1 MKTSKF
7 ELSVPF
13 SLHNKVCV
21 LEDDGKNVKF
31 GLVDDGNQNL
41 KNQLRKNVRR
51 FYHLDE
57 NEILAACKFEKI
69 GEEKLKKV
77 VSFSYGESEA
87 EKNQKAEKSEKR
99 SAENAAALLLDSL
112 LNQASATGATDV
124 HIEENLVRFRVNGV
138 LEKVCAL
145 SLEKG
150 RELIRRVKV
159 LSKLDL
165 METRRGQDGQFV
177 FCKAEKLE
185 KSKKSENQNGAVNVF
200 VRVSCVPSVSR
211 FYLDGKNFDAENVA
225 LRLLDTER
233 HPILLDSLG
242 FSENQVA
249 ALRRLSQEKSGLI
262 LISGATGS
270 GKSTT
275 AASLLTEIAEKSGGK
290 KKLISVEDP
299 PEYALSDVTQIKV
312 DEALGMSF
320 SESLRF
326 VFRQDPDV
334 IFVGEVRDEIS
345 CKTVVQAALT
355 GHLVFAT
362 VHAGG
367 IREAVLRMRELGA
380 REDELKAVL
389 RAVIFQEL
397 SFSEA
402 KAFLKAEIE
411 EVYE

>member
-1 MKTSKF
+1 MKISKF

-31 GLVDDGNQNL
+31 GLVDDENQNL

-112 LNQASATGATDV
+112 LNQACSAGATDI

-145 SLEKG
+145 SNEKG

-177 FCKAEKLE
+177 FCKT
-185 KSKKSENQNGAVNVF
+185 GNVF
-200 VRVSCVPSVSR
+200 VRVSCVPAVSR
-211 FYLDGKNFDAENVA
+211 FFLDGKNFDCENVA

-233 HPILLDSLG
+233 QPLSLDSLG
-242 FSENQVA
+242 FSENQA
-249 ALRRLSQEKSGLI
+249 ALLKRLSQEKSGLI

-275 AASLLTEIAEKSGGK
+275 AASLLTEIAQESGGRK
-290 KKLISVEDP
+290 KIISVEDP
-299 PEYALSDVTQIKV
+299 PEYALQGVTQIKV
-312 DEALGMSF
+312 DDALGMSF
-320 SESLRF
+320 SDSLRF

-380 REDELKAVL
+380 KEDELKAVL
-389 RAVIFQEL
+389 RAVLFQEL
-397 SFSEA
+397 SFA
-402 KAFLKAEIE
+402 DGKARLTAEIE
-411 EVYE
+411 ENYE